1 MIDCA
6 VIYLCES
13 RLYYFAM
20 KKRRQSAQYDK
31 IFRENIESVIASI
44 MHHVL
49 DIRAVSV
56 EELPDDIQH
65 TKERKPDTLKK
76 ITDDSG
82 NMFVLQIEFQ
92 VKDEVEIVYRM
103 LDYYGMLERKYK
115 LPVKQFVIFLGTDA
129 ATMPTGLDRERLKF
143 SFPLVSFSALD
154 YQLFVH
160 SANPE
165 EIILGILASFKGEDP
180 ENVIRQILVR
190 VKETSSGDFSL
201 QRYFNQLRVLAQL
214 RNLEINLKNAMNSI
228 AEYITEERDVLFL
241 RGLEKGIERGIEK
254 GLEKGQEEFVKNLLT
269 ESDFTIEKIA
279 KIAGVTTD
287 FVLCLQKVSQGK

>member
-1 MIDCA
+1 M
-6 VIYLCES
+6 
-13 RLYYFAM
+13 
-20 KKRRQSAQYDK
+20 
-31 IFRENIESVIASI
+31 ESVISSI

-49 DIRAVSV
+49 DIRAVSM

-65 TKERKPDTLKK
+65 TKERKPDVLKK
-76 ITDDSG
+76 VTDIKG
-82 NMFVLQIEFQ
+82 ETFVLQIEFQ
-92 VKDEVEIVYRM
+92 VKDEPKMVYRM
-103 LDYYGMLERKYK
+103 AEYFIMLERKYE
-115 LPVKQFVIFLGTDA
+115 LPVKQFVIFLGTGR
-129 ATMPTGLDRERLKF
+129 ATMPTLLDRDRLKF

-180 ENVIRQILVR
+180 ENVLRQILVR

-241 RGLEKGIERGIEK
+241 RGLEKGIERGLEKGIEKGLEKGLEKGIEK
-254 GLEKGQEEFVKNLLT
+254 GLEKGQEKFVKNLLT

-279 KIAGVTTD
+279 KMAGVTTD
-287 FVLCLQKVSQGK
+287 FVLSIQKESQGK